1 MEKVP
6 GAIENFEALWNE
18 YAGKEEEPQEEEA
31 AYSQAIQEIH
41 DLYRRMKKTEE

>member
-18 YAGKEEEPQEEEA
+18 YAEKQDLKREPMVA
-31 AYSQAIQEIH
+31 LAIQEIH
-41 DLYRRMKKTEE
+41 DLYRRMNKTEE